1 LRLGDKP
8 GLALT
13 TRENTMTKISKLV
26 LPAMTRR
33 QILAGGAAATA
44 VLATPAYLRTA
55 TAATP
60 IKIGIPTVITGG
72 YAVLGSHVMR
82 TSNLVK
88 KMTDASGGVLGRPI
102 EFLFKDTQGDPAN
115 CVRKTQE
122 LVERDDC
129 RIITGVVVS
138 SEARAIMPKLEE
150 WNAFFISHGN
160 GDGTLTAEFY
170 VDNFFRANTS
180 APMGA
185 RALALYLKDSE
196 NMDFYAIGSDY
207 AWGHSS
213 VAAFEEQIKK
223 VGKNFAGS
231 VFAPV
236 GNKDYSTYITKI
248 TQSGAQGAYVAL
260 QGDEGRAFYSQ
271 AQQYGLAK
279 RVQLVT
285 EIVAQAN
292 IRALGKDSV
301 GLVGSSR
308 YPFTYDIPENKA
320 FVEAFTKEYPGELP
334 DWTDGEMFQALQIL
348 FTAMEKADSTEA
360 KKIVA
365 AMEELEVTSVKGAVK
380 MRKCDHQG
388 ENQGF
393 VVRVS
398 ESADYSEPVPEILKI
413 YPREMITPDCRST
426 SYSN

>member
-1 LRLGDKP
+1 MSFDLSNKK
-8 GLALT
+8 GL
-13 TRENTMTKISKLV
+13 
-26 LPAMTRR
+26 TRR
-33 QILAGGAAATA
+33 KVLVGGAATMS
-44 VLATPAYLRTA
+44 VLAAPAYLRKA
-55 TAATP
+55 TAATA

-82 TSNLVK
+82 TAKLVE
-88 KMTDASGGVLGRPI
+88 KMRNASGGVLGRPI
-102 EFLFKDTQGDPAN
+102 EFIYKDTKGEPAD
-115 CVRKTQE
+115 CVRKCQE

-129 RIITGVVVS
+129 RIFTGVVVS

-150 WNAFFISHGN
+150 WDAFFISHGN
-160 GDGTLTAEFY
+160 GDGRLTAEFY

-185 RALALYLKDSE
+185 RALALYLKDAE
-196 NMDFYAIGSDY
+196 QKNFYAIGSDY

-213 VAAFEEQIKK
+213 VESFEAQITK
-223 VGKNFAGS
+223 VGKNMSGT

-248 TQSGAQGAYVAL
+248 LQSGAEGCYVAL

-271 AQQYGLAK
+271 AQQYGLSD
-279 RVQLVT
+279 RVQMVT
-285 EIVAQAN
+285 EIVSQAN
-292 IRALGKDSV
+292 IRALGNDSV
-301 GLVGSSR
+301 GLVGGSR
-308 YPFTYDIPENKA
+308 YPFTYENEANKNFLSA
-320 FVEAFTKEYPGELP
+320 FQAEYDGEIP
-334 DWTDGEMFQALQIL
+334 DWTDGEMYQALDIL
-348 FTAMEKADSTEA
+348 FKAMENADSDET

-365 AMEELEVTSVKGAVK
+365 AMEGLEVDSVKGK
-380 MRKCDHQG
+380 TLMRECDHQG

-398 ESADYSEPVPEILKI
+398 DLGGSEPVPEILKI

-426 SYSN
+426 SYSS

>member
-1 LRLGDKP
+1 MANKNIEQSGFTRRKMIAGSAAAVST
-8 GLALT
+8 LAL
-13 TRENTMTKISKLV
+13 
-26 LPAMTRR
+26 
-33 QILAGGAAATA
+33 
-44 VLATPAYLRTA
+44 PAYLNKA
-55 TAATP
+55 TAATA

-82 TSNLVK
+82 TCKLVE
-88 KMTDASGGVLGRPI
+88 KMRNASGGVLGRPI
-102 EFLFKDTQGDPAN
+102 EFVFKDTMGKPADA
-115 CVRKTQE
+115 VRKCQE

-129 RIITGVVVS
+129 RIFTGVVVS

-150 WNAFFISHGN
+150 WKAFFISHGN
-160 GDGTLTAEFY
+160 GDGQLTAKHY

-185 RALALYLKDSE
+185 RALALYLKDGKQQ
-196 NMDFYAIGSDY
+196 DYFAIGSDY

-213 VAAFEEQIKK
+213 VKAFTSQITSA
-223 VGKNFAGS
+223 GKTMVGS

-236 GNKDYSTYITKI
+236 GTKDYSTYITKI
-248 TQSGAQGAYVAL
+248 LQSKAQGCYVAL

-271 AQQYGLAK
+271 AQQYGLAE
-279 RVQLVT
+279 RVQMVT

-301 GLVGSSR
+301 GLLGSSR
-308 YPFTYDIPENKA
+308 YPFTYENDANKKFVSA
-320 FVEAFTKEYPGELP
+320 FQAEYKDEIP
-334 DWTDGEMFQALQIL
+334 DWSDGEQYQALDIL
-348 FTAMEKADSTEA
+348 FKAMEKADSDEA

-365 AMEELEVTSVKGAVK
+365 AMEGLEVNSVKGATL

-393 VVRVS
+393 IVKVTEVPGQ
-398 ESADYSEPVPEILKI
+398 SEPVPKILKI
-413 YPREMITPDCRST
+413 YSRDKITPDCRAT
-426 SYSN
+426 TYSS